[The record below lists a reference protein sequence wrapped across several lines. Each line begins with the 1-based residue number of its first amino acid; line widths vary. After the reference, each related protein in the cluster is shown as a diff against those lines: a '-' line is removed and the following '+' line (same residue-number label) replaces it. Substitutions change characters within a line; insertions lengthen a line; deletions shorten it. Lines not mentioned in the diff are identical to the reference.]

1 MALAKKTLLKK
12 SIKYLLKSMIHPCH
26 FIRNLLW
33 KLNCHVSGKINVY
46 AHCAIDLHKGA
57 KIKINNGILNIG
69 VKKNRKYQG
78 RDTVIHGYQCKIEYQ
93 RFS

>member
-1 MALAKKTLLKK
+1 
-12 SIKYLLKSMIHPCH
+12 MIHPCH

-33 KLNCHVSGKINVY
+33 KLDSHVSGKINVY

-69 VKKNRKYQG
+69 VKRIESP
-78 RDTVIHGYQCKIEYQ
+78 RSRHGYSWIPMQD
-93 RFS
+93 

>member
-1 MALAKKTLLKK
+1 MALVKTLLKK

-33 KLNCHVSGKINVY
+33 KLDSHVSGKINVY

-69 VKKNRKYQG
+69 VKRIESP
-78 RDTVIHGYQCKIEYQ
+78 RSRHGYSWIPMQD
-93 RFS
+93 